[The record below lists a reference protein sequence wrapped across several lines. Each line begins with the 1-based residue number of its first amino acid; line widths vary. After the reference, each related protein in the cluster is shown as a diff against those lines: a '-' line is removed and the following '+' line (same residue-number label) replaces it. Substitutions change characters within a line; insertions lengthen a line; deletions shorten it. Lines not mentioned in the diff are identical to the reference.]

1 MAQQVRRFLP
11 ILSICSLLLVP
22 FSATASFGAESEETK
37 NSSRTA
43 RGSQPE
49 TPDGLYATGLRQMKL
64 GSWDEAILSFERV
77 RNHFP
82 FNQYS
87 VLSELRVADCL
98 YEKGSYLEAADAYR
112 GFARLHPRHAE
123 MDYVVY
129 RTARSEF
136 KLAPN
141 VAQRD
146 QTHTRRGLRRLR
158 GYESRFADSEYLP
171 EVGKLRSKALLR
183 LSRAAVAIG
192 NFYWKQKQWA
202 AAERRYRLAIEEFP
216 DSPLTPR
223 AQFRRGLC
231 LWELS
236 LVAEEA
242 AEQIRLREDAMR
254 LIGGV
259 AYLQP
264 ETRLGKKAQRFVDE
278 HSSGDSPEGAVEA
291 DTSPAS

>member
-1 MAQQVRRFLP
+1 MASTMAQPMLRFLP
-11 ILSICSLLLVP
+11 SLIV
-22 FSATASFGAESEETK
+22 FSVVLISASAGIAPAQAAEASAQAAEAPAK
-37 NSSRTA
+37 RVK
-43 RGSQPE
+43 RGNQPE
-49 TPDGLYATGLRQMKL
+49 TPEGLYATGLRQMKL

-158 GYESRFADSEYLP
+158 GYETRFASSEYLP
-171 EVGKLRSKALLR
+171 EVLKLRAKADRR

-192 NFYWKQKQWA
+192 NFYWKQKEWA

-216 DSPLTPR
+216 GSSFTPR
-223 AQFRRGLC
+223 ARFRRGLC
-231 LWELS
+231 LWELGS
-236 LVAEEA
+236 VGAET
-242 AEQIRLREDAMR
+242 AEQAQLRQDALTLIRAVSTEQA
-254 LIGGV
+254 GS
-259 AYLQP
+259 
-264 ETRLGKKAQRFVDE
+264 RLGKKAQRFVDE
-278 HSSGDSPEGAVEA
+278 HPLSGS
-291 DTSPAS
+291 

>member
-1 MAQQVRRFLP
+1 MAQPMRKFLP
-11 ILSICSLLLVP
+11 TSLLLSLFALAVP
-22 FSATASFGAESEETK
+22 VSDAHAQSEVPA
-37 NSSRTA
+37 SSRVK

-49 TPDGLYATGLRQMKL
+49 TPERLYATGLRQMKL

-129 RTARSEF
+129 RSARSDF

-158 GYESRFADSEYLP
+158 AFEGRFPSSEYLP
-171 EVGKLRSKALLR
+171 EVLKLRARAGRR

-202 AAERRYRLAIEEFP
+202 AAERRYRLAVEEFP
-216 DSPLTPR
+216 DSPLIPR
-223 AQFRRGLC
+223 ARFRRGLC
-231 LWELS
+231 LWELG
-236 LVAEEA
+236 A
-242 AEQIRLREDAMR
+242 AATEPEDQTRLRQDALS
-254 LIGGV
+254 LIERV
-259 AYLQP
+259 AGEQSDS
-264 ETRLGKKAQRFVDE
+264 RLGKKAQRFVDE
-278 HSSGDSPEGAVEA
+278 HPAAISTDPGEVKVSGS
-291 DTSPAS
+291 

>member
-1 MAQQVRRFLP
+1 MAQPMRKFLP
-11 ILSICSLLLVP
+11 TPLALSLFLLAVP
-22 FSATASFGAESEETK
+22 ALDAHAQTEEPA
-37 NSSRTA
+37 SSRTK

-49 TPDGLYATGLRQMKL
+49 NPEGLYATGLRQMKL

-129 RTARSEF
+129 RSARSDF

-158 GYESRFADSEYLP
+158 AFEGRFPSSEYLP
-171 EVGKLRSKALLR
+171 EVLKLRARAGRR
-183 LSRAAVAIG
+183 LSRAAVARWPRG
-192 NFYWKQKQWA
+192 RA
-202 AAERRYRLAIEEFP
+202 GRARRR
-216 DSPLTPR
+216 
-223 AQFRRGLC
+223 
-231 LWELS
+231 
-236 LVAEEA
+236 
-242 AEQIRLREDAMR
+242 
-254 LIGGV
+254 
-259 AYLQP
+259 
-264 ETRLGKKAQRFVDE
+264 
-278 HSSGDSPEGAVEA
+278 
-291 DTSPAS
+291 